1 MAARAQPAV
10 AAMVARQ
17 VASCR
22 SVSAAAGPT
31 TRLLIFNPGAGG
43 IDSAVQAKLRK
54 AFPTYRTLN
63 IDEHKNFQRNLS
75 PHATV
80 VVAGGDGTIGR
91 VARALA
97 GTRRRLG
104 LLPLGTYNNFAR
116 ALGIPVRLERA
127 IEVVHAGR
135 VTGVTLGRINGR
147 PFLEAAALGV
157 FGEMIVMGEHAKEL
171 EFGHVGKQLQE
182 IAGAERFEYTMSGD
196 LEGSGEALSLVFTN
210 TPTTGTRMAVGHKT
224 PVQPF
229 LELSMHVGESR
240 TDIVSRVLASA
251 LLDKHAQR
259 DGMSFHF
266 LRIAVRTRPRI
277 RAFAD
282 NKPWGRSPVTV
293 ASDPDALR
301 VFVP

>member
-1 MAARAQPAV
+1 
-10 AAMVARQ
+10 
-17 VASCR
+17 
-22 SVSAAAGPT
+22 
-31 TRLLIFNPGAGG
+31 
-43 IDSAVQAKLRK
+43 
-54 AFPTYRTLN
+54 
-63 IDEHKNFQRNLS
+63 
-75 PHATV
+75 

-210 TPTTGTRMAVGHKT
+210 KPTTGTRMAVGHKT

-266 LRIAVRTRPRI
+266 RRIAVRTRPRI

-282 NKPWGRSPVTV
+282 SKPWGRSPVTV